1 VFAQGTEAEH
11 SITDIT
17 IALLSALRDHGI
29 ATAVRK
35 PVESFDPISA
45 CSDAG
50 RLAEAVGEPI
60 STICAW
66 SFPAVGPPPLAARTL
81 GREVPSTGR
90 LFSDTHF
97 HPATNLAIVEACG
110 GLATPVSSD
119 GDNVDLIVG
128 FDPDVIVLIV
138 PSGPRAINAA
148 RLAAR
153 LLESWTLLL
162 LLDGFD
168 PANQQHV
175 DAARFLEIDHQVFTD
190 TAALAEQL
198 RLLAERESRF
208 ASYFCAS
215 MNITRRSS

>member
-1 VFAQGTEAEH
+1 VFAQGTEADH
-11 SITDIT
+11 SVTDVT
-17 IALLSALRDHGI
+17 IALLNALRDHGI

-35 PVESFDPISA
+35 PVESFDPA
-45 CSDAG
+45 TASDAT
-50 RLAEAVGEPI
+50 RLADALGEQV

-66 SFPAVGPPPLAARTL
+66 SFPAAGPPPLAARAL

-97 HPATNLAIVEACG
+97 HPATNLAFVEACG

-128 FDPDVIVLIV
+128 FDPDVIVLV
-138 PSGPRAINAA
+138 APSGPRAVNAV

-153 LLESWTLLL
+153 LLESWKLLV
-162 LLDGFD
+162 LLDD
-168 PANQQHV
+168 YNPADRVHV
-175 DAARFLEIDHQVFTD
+175 EAAQFLEIAHQVFTD
-190 TAALAEQL
+190 TGALAEQL

-208 ASYFCAS
+208 AD
-215 MNITRRSS
+215 T